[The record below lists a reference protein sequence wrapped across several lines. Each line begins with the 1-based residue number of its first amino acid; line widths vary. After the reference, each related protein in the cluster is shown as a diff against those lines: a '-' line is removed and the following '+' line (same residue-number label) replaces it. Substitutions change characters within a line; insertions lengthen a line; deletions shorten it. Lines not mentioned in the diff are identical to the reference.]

1 MKLLGEDIQIT
12 QAAEP
17 TDIIWEN
24 REYSPNSR
32 IWKTCVAWVVIFIM
46 LGFSFI
52 GIFEMSVFGN
62 ASMEIF
68 PQNLNCPAIQAQWYK
83 LQTEEGNL
91 NLW

>member
-1 MKLLGEDIQIT
+1 MPLLGEEIEVT

-32 IWKTCVAWVVIFIM
+32 IWKTVVAWIVIFIM

-62 ASMEIF
+62 KAMEYF
-68 PQNLNCPAIQAQWYK
+68 PQNLDCPATQKQWYK
-83 LQTEEGNL
+83 LQTQEKNM